1 MSFARALALDHAKD
15 NIRINVVCPG
25 NMLTPL
31 LERQLSEEAD
41 PVATLKAMGQI
52 SRPEEIANLVTFLAS
67 DEASAMKGS
76 AVIIDQGETLGY
88 GKGLAAE
95 K

>member
-1 MSFARALALDHAKD
+1 
-15 NIRINVVCPG
+15 
-25 NMLTPL
+25 
-31 LERQLSEEAD
+31 
-41 PVATLKAMGQI
+41 MGQI